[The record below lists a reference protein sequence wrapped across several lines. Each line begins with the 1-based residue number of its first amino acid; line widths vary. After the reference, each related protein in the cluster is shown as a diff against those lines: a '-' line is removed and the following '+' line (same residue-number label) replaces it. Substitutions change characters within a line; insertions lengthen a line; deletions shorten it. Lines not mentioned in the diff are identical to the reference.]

1 MRIGVEVGGTFT
13 DLVLEQGGR
22 LSVVKVPST
31 PSEPDRGALQA
42 ISQCGVDL
50 RQLDELVHGSTV
62 ATNAIIERKGA
73 RMCLLVSSGM
83 RDLLALQRHNRRRI
97 YDLHYAKPEP
107 VVRRADT
114 FEIPERI
121 AADGTVVVELD
132 QHAAS
137 AIIEEQLNGA
147 DYDAV
152 AICFLNSYAN
162 PAHEET
168 VAGMVREHFPDLPIT
183 CSADV
188 NREFREYERC
198 STTVLSAYV
207 QPVMASYLSRFVG
220 ALQTRGY
227 RGSFSVMQSNGGRLP
242 AQAMSKNAISALFSG
257 PAAGVV
263 GAVAAAQ
270 ASGFKQLITLD
281 MGGTST
287 DVCLIE
293 DGKPTLTGLVEID
306 GLPVKTSVIDMVTV
320 GAGGGSIVWVDD
332 GDMLRVGP
340 QSAGAEP
347 GPAGYARGG
356 TLPTITDAH
365 LVRGTLQADALL
377 GGEMSADLGAAQR
390 SFAPVAKRLGL
401 TIEAAADSAI
411 RVAEAN
417 IVRAIQRVSTERGR
431 DPRRYALVPF
441 GGAGPMIAARLAEEL
456 NIETVI
462 TPANAGVLSAFG
474 LLVSDYVHFETLT
487 RRITVNSHGLEAI
500 RKTVVDMSN
509 LVKERLTQLGLAAQA
524 RFDVVLEMRYV
535 GQAFEIPVTLPADML
550 LATAPGGGSSQGPGQ
565 GSSRQPTHRDLLGQ
579 ADESSADGAL
589 DELIMTFR
597 EAHHRVFEF
606 DHGSGGQC
614 EVVSFRV
621 SAAIPPAQLP
631 TLSAPT
637 VTSTSVT
644 EIEIVE
650 HEQRQTCVRQKRGAL
665 RSFQGPSL
673 VEDDTSTL
681 FVPSGWQAQLDD
693 ANNLILKRQG

>member
-13 DLVLEQGGR
+13 DLVFEQDGQ

-50 RQLDELVHGSTV
+50 GRLDELVHGSTV
-62 ATNAIIERKGA
+62 ATNAILERKGA
-73 RMCLLVSSGM
+73 RLCLLVSNGT
-83 RDLLALQRHNRRRI
+83 RDVLALQRHNRRRI
-97 YDLHYAKPEP
+97 YDLHYTKPEP
-107 VVRRADT
+107 VVRRSDT
-114 FEIPERI
+114 FEITERI
-121 AADGTVVVELD
+121 DADGTIVMELD
-132 QHAAS
+132 EQAAT
-137 AIIEEQLNGA
+137 AIIEEHLNHV

-152 AICFLNSYAN
+152 AICFLNSYVN
-162 PAHEET
+162 PAHEEA
-168 VAGMVREHFPDLPIT
+168 VAALVRARFPALPIT

-207 QPVMASYLSRFVG
+207 QPVVASYLNRFVG
-220 ALQTRGY
+220 ALQNQGY
-227 RGSFSVMQSNGGRLP
+227 AGSFSVMQSNGGRIP

-263 GAVAAAQ
+263 GAVAAAR
-270 ASGFKQLITLD
+270 ASGFNDLITLD

-347 GPAGYARGG
+347 GPAGYGRGG
-356 TLPTITDAH
+356 MLPTITDAH
-365 LVRGTLQADALL
+365 LVRGTLQTDALL
-377 GGEMSADLGAAQR
+377 GGEMSADLAAAQR
-390 SFAPVAKRLGL
+390 SFSGVAERLGL

-417 IVRAIQRVSTERGR
+417 IVRAIQRISTERGR

-456 NIETVI
+456 NIATVI

-487 RRITVNSHGLEAI
+487 RRITVDRQGLETI
-500 RKTVVDMSN
+500 RQTVVDLSE
-509 LVKERLTQLGLAAQA
+509 LVKERLSQLGLAAKA
-524 RFDVVLEMRYV
+524 RLDVVLEMRYV
-535 GQAFEIPVTLPADML
+535 GQAFEIPVALPAGIL
-550 LATAPGGGSSQGPGQ
+550 ASATADKKSQQASSGVPGDTDGTS
-565 GSSRQPTHRDLLGQ
+565 
-579 ADESSADGAL
+579 ADEVL
-589 DELIMTFR
+589 DDLIKTFR
-597 EAHHRVFEF
+597 DAHHRVFEF

-631 TLSAPT
+631 TLMVQAENSHP
-637 VTSTSVT
+637 VT
-644 EIEIVE
+644 ELAIIE
-650 HEQRQTCVRQKRGAL
+650 HDAQQTCMRQKRGAL

-681 FVPSGWQAQLDD
+681 FVPSGWQAEIDD
-693 ANNLILKRQG
+693 ANNLILTRQG